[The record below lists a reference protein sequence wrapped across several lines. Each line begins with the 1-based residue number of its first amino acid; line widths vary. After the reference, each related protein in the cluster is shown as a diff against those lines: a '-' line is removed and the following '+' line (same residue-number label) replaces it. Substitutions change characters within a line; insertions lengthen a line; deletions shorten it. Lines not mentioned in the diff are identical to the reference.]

1 MFRKLAILA
10 VFPILIF
17 LASVAKAEEI
27 HLKDGNILRVAHC
40 EEKDG
45 MVIFNLEGSGQL
57 YSMDMALVEKLKC
70 SRSAPKKPKKK
81 SDK

>member
-17 LASVAKAEEI
+17 LVSVATADEI
-27 HLKDGNILRVAHC
+27 HLKDGNILKVESC

-70 SRSAPKKPKKK
+70 SRSAPKKSKKK
-81 SDK
+81 RDE

>member
-1 MFRKLAILA
+1 MFRTLAILA

-17 LASVAKAEEI
+17 LAPVAKADEI
-27 HLKDGNILRVAHC
+27 YLKDGNILRVEHC

-45 MVIFNLEGSGQL
+45 MVVFNLKGSGQL
-57 YSMDMALVEKLKC
+57 YSMDTTLVKKLKC
-70 SRSAPKKPKKK
+70 SPSAPKKYEKK